1 MKKGVVK
8 FVLFTVFLLMILSL
22 SVFAASINVTKEK
35 LDFKGTKIKIS
46 SDVGIYQLNIY
57 KKATSG
63 KFILFYQNKTENITS
78 LEVFIPRE
86 ILSTSSKTEIVV
98 VGYDK
103 DGNRISGNHTIDPL
117 PSPVPINPSET
128 AKPSYSP
135 TPVPTKPTPSTST
148 STSPSTSSSP
158 STSPSASPST
168 STDPSIQPTSIK
180 LNKDALTL
188 TIGGTTSAT
197 LKATVDPSNAD
208 QTVSW
213 KSSKPEIAKVD
224 NNGKVVAVKKGSA
237 TITATTKNGKKA
249 TCKVTVKLKTISKT
263 LNSSNCKS
271 LGKMSTT
278 GGCNILESLCVT
290 PNYYVVNNIKKGN
303 SKCVVSTVK
312 KNSTKVVHTMSGNFY
327 HANGATYNPED
338 KCVYVAHMTNKKV
351 SKINESNLTSGSL
364 SRKVLTFPASC
375 TGIAYDNYT
384 KRWVIKNGKSVNI
397 YNKELNKKLKNFS
410 VVKHT
415 GQDCGVYKGLM
426 LSIDYVGGGNND
438 IHIYNIL
445 TGEHYG
451 KYHIT
456 LSGELESVD
465 YDETNKCFVMGFNSG
480 GTKLY
485 TTTSINLDKYVPSL

>member
-8 FVLFTVFLLMILSL
+8 SVLFTVFLLIIFSL

-46 SDVGIYQLNIY
+46 SDVGIYKLNIY
-57 KKATSG
+57 KKAANG
-63 KFILFYQNKTENITS
+63 KFILFYQNKTENMTS

-128 AKPSYSP
+128 ATPSYSP

-158 STSPSASPST
+158 STSPST

-208 QTVSW
+208 QTVTW
-213 KSSKPEIAKVD
+213 TSSKPEIAKVD

-249 TCKVTVKLKTISKT
+249 ICKVTVKLKTISKT
-263 LNSSNCKS
+263 LNTGNCKS
-271 LGKMSTT
+271 LGKMDTAE
-278 GGCNILESLCVT
+278 GCNILQSLCVT
-290 PNYYVVNNIKKGN
+290 PNYYVVNNIKSGN

-312 KNSTKVVHTMSGNFY
+312 KNSTKVVHRMSGNFY
-327 HANGATYNPED
+327 HANGATYNPDD
-338 KCVYVAHMTNKKV
+338 KCVYITHMTNKKV

-364 SRKVLTFPASC
+364 SRKILNFPASNS
-375 TGIAYDNYT
+375 GIAYDSYT
-384 KRWVIKNGKSVNI
+384 KRWVLKSGTSVNI